1 MSQENIKLERIKKSS
16 HVAGIV
22 TRIVFILCVVAS
34 MILIVTSI
42 VMIADRTNMNEQIKA
57 GIEGANDVDV
67 TKKVGPVN
75 VHLLRFSKDSFD
87 ITKYQK
93 IESSI
98 PALEKA
104 LSDTPYSLSLGFTL
118 LTAGLNVV
126 LLAIAMFQLYSVFDI
141 IGKEDSPFTPR
152 VLKKLLFA
160 LIVIDIVIA
169 FTSGLGTAA
178 IAGLVTWAL
187 YTIMDYGRL
196 LQTRSDETL

>member
-1 MSQENIKLERIKKSS
+1 MNQENIKLNRIKKSS

-42 VMIADRTNMNEQIKA
+42 VMIADRTNMNAQIKA

-104 LSDTPYSLSLGFTL
+104 LSDTPYSLTLGFTL

-141 IGKEDSPFTPR
+141 IGKEDSPFTQR

-169 FTSGLGTAA
+169 FTAGLGTAA
-178 IAGLVTWAL
+178 VAGLVTWAL

-196 LQTRSDETL
+196 LQTQSDETL

>member
-1 MSQENIKLERIKKSS
+1 MNQENIKLNRIKKSS

-75 VHLLRFSKDSFD
+75 VHLLRFSKDSLD

-104 LSDTPYSLSLGFTL
+104 LSDTPYSLTLGFTL
-118 LTAGLNVV
+118 LSEGLNVV

-196 LQTRSDETL
+196 LQTQSDETL

>member
-1 MSQENIKLERIKKSS
+1 MNQENIKLNRIKKSS

-104 LSDTPYSLSLGFTL
+104 LSDTPYSLTLGFTL

>member
-1 MSQENIKLERIKKSS
+1 
-16 HVAGIV
+16 VAGIV

-42 VMIADRTNMNEQIKA
+42 VMIADRTNMNAQIKA

-67 TKKVGPVN
+67 IKKVGPVN

-104 LSDTPYSLSLGFTL
+104 LSDTPYSLTLGFTL

-141 IGKEDSPFTPR
+141 IGKEDSPFTQR

-169 FTSGLGTAA
+169 FTAGLGTAA

-196 LQTRSDETL
+196 LQTQSDETL

>member
-1 MSQENIKLERIKKSS
+1 MNQENIKLNRIKKSS

-42 VMIADRTNMNEQIKA
+42 VMIADRTNMNAQIKA

-104 LSDTPYSLSLGFTL
+104 LSDTPYSLTLGFTL

>member
-1 MSQENIKLERIKKSS
+1 MNQENIKLNRIKKSS

-42 VMIADRTNMNEQIKA
+42 VMIADRTNMNAQIKA

-104 LSDTPYSLSLGFTL
+104 LSDTPYSLTLGFTL

-141 IGKEDSPFTPR
+141 IGREDSPFTQR

-169 FTSGLGTAA
+169 FTAGLGTAA

>member
-1 MSQENIKLERIKKSS
+1 MNQENIKLNRIKKSS

-42 VMIADRTNMNEQIKA
+42 VMIADRTNMNAQIKA

-87 ITKYQK
+87 ITKYQR

-98 PALEKA
+98 PARIR
-104 LSDTPYSLSLGFTL
+104 TITL
-118 LTAGLNVV
+118 
-126 LLAIAMFQLYSVFDI
+126 
-141 IGKEDSPFTPR
+141 
-152 VLKKLLFA
+152 
-160 LIVIDIVIA
+160 
-169 FTSGLGTAA
+169 
-178 IAGLVTWAL
+178 
-187 YTIMDYGRL
+187 
-196 LQTRSDETL
+196 

>member
-1 MSQENIKLERIKKSS
+1 MNQENIKLNRIKKSS

-87 ITKYQK
+87 ITKYQR

-104 LSDTPYSLSLGFTL
+104 LSDTPYSLTLGFTL

-141 IGKEDSPFTPR
+141 IGKEDSPFTQR

-169 FTSGLGTAA
+169 FTAGLGTAA
-178 IAGLVTWAL
+178 VAGLVTWAL

-196 LQTRSDETL
+196 LQTQSDETL

>member
-1 MSQENIKLERIKKSS
+1 MNQENIKLNRIKKSS

-42 VMIADRTNMNEQIKA
+42 VMIADRTNMNAQIKA

-104 LSDTPYSLSLGFTL
+104 LSDTPYSLTLGFTL

-141 IGKEDSPFTPR
+141 IGKEDSPFTQR

-169 FTSGLGTAA
+169 FTAGLGTAA

-196 LQTRSDETL
+196 LQTQSDETL

>member
-1 MSQENIKLERIKKSS
+1 M
-16 HVAGIV
+16 AGIV

-42 VMIADRTNMNEQIKA
+42 VMIADRTNMNAQIKA

-104 LSDTPYSLSLGFTL
+104 LSDTPYSLTLGFTL

-141 IGKEDSPFTPR
+141 IGKEDSPFTQR

-169 FTSGLGTAA
+169 FTAGLGTAA
-178 IAGLVTWAL
+178 VAGLVTWAL

-196 LQTRSDETL
+196 LQTQSDETL

>member
-1 MSQENIKLERIKKSS
+1 MNQENIKLNRIKKSS

-34 MILIVTSI
+34 IILIVTSI
-42 VMIADRTNMNEQIKA
+42 VMIADRTNMNAQIKA

-104 LSDTPYSLSLGFTL
+104 LSDTPYSLTLGFTL

-141 IGKEDSPFTPR
+141 IGKEDSPFTQR

-169 FTSGLGTAA
+169 FTAGLGTAA
-178 IAGLVTWAL
+178 VAGLVTWAL

-196 LQTRSDETL
+196 LQTQSDETL

>member
-1 MSQENIKLERIKKSS
+1 MNQENIKLNRIKKSS

-104 LSDTPYSLSLGFTL
+104 LNDTPYSLSLGFTL

-169 FTSGLGTAA
+169 FTAGLGTAA
-178 IAGLVTWAL
+178 VAGLVTWAL

-196 LQTRSDETL
+196 LQTQSDETL

>member
-1 MSQENIKLERIKKSS
+1 MNQENIKLNRIKKSS

-104 LSDTPYSLSLGFTL
+104 LSDTPYSLTLGFTL

-141 IGKEDSPFTPR
+141 IGKEDSPFTQR

-169 FTSGLGTAA
+169 FTAGLGTAA
-178 IAGLVTWAL
+178 VAGLVTWAL

-196 LQTRSDETL
+196 LQTQSDETL

>member
-1 MSQENIKLERIKKSS
+1 MNQENIKLNRIKKSS

-104 LSDTPYSLSLGFTL
+104 MNETTYSLSLAFTL
-118 LTAGLNVV
+118 LISGFNVI
-126 LLAIAMFQLYSVFDI
+126 LLAVAMYQLYSVFDI
-141 IGKEDSPFTPR
+141 IGKENSPFTSR

-160 LIVIDIVIA
+160 LIVIDIIIA
-169 FTSGLGTAA
+169 FTAGLGTAA
-178 IAGLVTWAL
+178 IAAIVTWAL

-196 LQTRSDETL
+196 LQIQSDETL

>member
-1 MSQENIKLERIKKSS
+1 MNQESIKLNRIKKSS

-34 MILIVTSI
+34 MILIVTSV

-104 LSDTPYSLSLGFTL
+104 LSDTPYSLTLGFTL

>member
-1 MSQENIKLERIKKSS
+1 MNQENIKLNRIKKSS

-42 VMIADRTNMNEQIKA
+42 VMIADRTNMNAQIKA

-67 TKKVGPVN
+67 TKKVGPIN

-104 LSDTPYSLSLGFTL
+104 LSDTPYSLTLGFTL

-141 IGKEDSPFTPR
+141 IGKEDSPFTQR

-169 FTSGLGTAA
+169 FTAGLGTAA
-178 IAGLVTWAL
+178 VAGLVTWAL

-196 LQTRSDETL
+196 LQTQSDETL